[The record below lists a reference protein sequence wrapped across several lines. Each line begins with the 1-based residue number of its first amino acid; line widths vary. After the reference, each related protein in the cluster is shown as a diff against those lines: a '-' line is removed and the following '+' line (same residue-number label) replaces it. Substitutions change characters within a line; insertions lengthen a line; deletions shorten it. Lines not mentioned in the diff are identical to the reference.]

1 MSIKANC
8 ARLGVALALLVFGQA
23 SKADVLYGF
32 TAFPHDYTEQSA
44 DQVHA
49 LVLPNETLYAQHMD
63 QCLPWY
69 EVVAGAPFPKWLQ
82 GDLAEINSR
91 KTAKQVLYVAMTPTA
106 NDRVSLAAA
115 CGAEEGQERDPPPEI
130 AGQPF
135 DSPAIEAAYLAYVR
149 RIIDTLKPAYVNIGI
164 EMSELALEHPDQWPA
179 FERLFRSTV
188 DGLRQS
194 HPKVKVGLELVL
206 QSIMKPAVGDMVKP
220 AAEYGDYV
228 GISFYPYGSAF
239 GEARG
244 APALPPP
251 PEQWRTPF
259 RFLRGWTNKPV
270 AIAETG
276 YASADERIDAAGGL
290 DFPGDPALQQAFLT
304 DLIDE
309 AVHERWLFVV
319 WFVPVDYTKL
329 LAKLEAMGI
338 GADWMKIWVR
348 AGLWDSDLN
357 PKPAFGV
364 WPQWRSQKSIRAG
377 DRRF

>member
-1 MSIKANC
+1 MTTNGLRA
-8 ARLGVALALLVFGQA
+8 AAAGALALLVLSA
-23 SKADVLYGF
+23 TARADVLYGF
-32 TAFPHDYTEQSA
+32 TAFPHDYTPQSA

-49 LVLPNETLYAQHMD
+49 LILPNETLYAQHMD

-69 EVVAGAPFPKWLQ
+69 EVIDGKPFPQWLQ
-82 GDLAEINSR
+82 GDLAEIGRR
-91 KTAKQVLYVAMTPTA
+91 KTAGQVLYVAMTPSA

-115 CGAEEGQERDPPPEI
+115 CGAEEGQDRDPPPGI
-130 AGQPF
+130 QGQAF
-135 DSPAIEAAYLAYVR
+135 DSPAVEKAYLAYVR
-149 RIIDTLKPAYVNIGI
+149 RVIDTLKPDYVNIGI
-164 EMSELALEHPDQWPA
+164 EMSELALEYPDRWPA
-179 FERLFRSTV
+179 FERLFRNTV

-194 HPKVKVGLELVL
+194 HPKVRVGLELVL
-206 QSIMKPAVGDMVKP
+206 QSIMKPEVGDMVKP

-244 APALPPP
+244 APALPAP
-251 PEQWRTPF
+251 PEQWRAPL
-259 RFLRGWTNKPV
+259 RFLRGWTAKPV

-276 YASADERIDAAGGL
+276 YASADVTIASAGGML
-290 DFPGDPALQQAFLT
+290 FPGDAGLQQAFLG

-309 AVHERWLFVV
+309 AVHQRWLFVV

-329 LAKLEAMGI
+329 LAKLESMGI

-348 AGLWDSDLN
+348 AGLWDADLD

-364 WPQWRSQKSIRAG
+364 WPRWRNQKAILA
-377 DRRF
+377 DQRRF